1 MISGF
6 NIFIFFQII
15 INIIFLINF
24 TKIASYVN
32 IYDIPNK
39 RKIHI
44 KPVPPLGGILF
55 FINFIYIFC
64 VSKISGIQVFYF
76 DHIFIIFSSLIF
88 ILGLVDDK
96 KNLNPYLKFLVLI
109 SLIVSHLILQNN
121 FLINKF
127 YLDFINFTVHL
138 TYYQSFFFTTLCIL
152 LFINASNLYDGIN
165 LQYSLY
171 IFILFSYLIFK
182 NNDLE
187 IIKLLYL
194 PLIFFIYLNLKS
206 KCFLGDSG
214 TLFISYLIAMIVI
227 SEHNIMKNLSISE
240 IILMMILPGI
250 DMLRLFVKR
259 ILSKK
264 NPFSGDRNHIHH
276 LLFDKFGLLKTNLI
290 LISLTTFPLIFLN
303 FFNDHFV
310 FILLVIIAV
319 YFCILKFYK
328 KI

>member
-1 MISGF
+1 M
-6 NIFIFFQII
+6 
-15 INIIFLINF
+15 
-24 TKIASYVN
+24 N

-76 DHIFIIFSSLIF
+76 DDIFIIFSSLIF

-109 SLIVSHLILQNN
+109 SLIVFHLILQNN

-127 YLDFINFTVHL
+127 YLDFINFDVHL

-206 KCFLGDSG
+206 KCF
-214 TLFISYLIAMIVI
+214 
-227 SEHNIMKNLSISE
+227 
-240 IILMMILPGI
+240 
-250 DMLRLFVKR
+250 
-259 ILSKK
+259 
-264 NPFSGDRNHIHH
+264 
-276 LLFDKFGLLKTNLI
+276 
-290 LISLTTFPLIFLN
+290 
-303 FFNDHFV
+303 
-310 FILLVIIAV
+310 
-319 YFCILKFYK
+319 
-328 KI
+328 

>member
-6 NIFIFFQII
+6 NIFILFQII

-39 RKIHI
+39 RKIHT
-44 KPVPPLGGILF
+44 KPVPPLGGVLF

-64 VSKISGIQVFYF
+64 VSKISGIQIFYF
-76 DHIFIIFSSLIF
+76 DHIFIIFSSLIS

-109 SLIVSHLILQNN
+109 SLIVFHLILQNN
-121 FLINKF
+121 FLVNKF
-127 YLDFINFTVHL
+127 YLDFINFDVHL

-214 TLFISYLIAMIVI
+214 TLFISYFIAMIVI